1 MDDSE
6 KSYGYSEDIYHGQ
19 RAEKSYEYG
28 PEGETADAQGT
39 ELAPEEEAIH
49 IEGPRAEEPELAPD
63 TPEYDYGRGGANVES
78 FTWKNPAG
86 GEERPA
92 GERSRAPEPVGAG
105 RSGSG
110 SRER

>member
-6 KSYGYSEDIYHGQ
+6 KSYGYSEDLYHGK

-49 IEGPRAEEPELAPD
+49 IEGPRAEEPEPVAEGG
-63 TPEYDYGRGGANVES
+63 EYDYGRGEPEVES
-78 FTWKNPAG
+78 FTWKNTEG
-86 GEERPA
+86 GEER
-92 GERSRAPEPVGAG
+92 GERKAENQEVLADKG
-105 RSGSG
+105 
-110 SRER
+110 